1 MVGGGGR
8 GGGDGDGESRELE
21 NPFGSQEAGRTGG
34 MGGKKTDEGKE
45 EDGIGGRLTLK
56 GGSGVHLGLYGR
68 GVIVRLAERDKTR
81 PEKKSQD
88 NCCFLL
94 KIYLIPGLEKG
105 DL

>member
-21 NPFGSQEAGRTGG
+21 TPFGSQEAGRTGAT
-34 MGGKKTDEGKE
+34 GGKETDEGKE

-81 PEKKSQD
+81 PEKNLKIIVVF
-88 NCCFLL
+88 CL